1 MSEWLTD
8 VMGGNYNTL
17 LHLTSLGVILLIL
30 VITIVILPTA
40 LTMYMM
46 FRSHPYHKPKTP
58 FRRYFKANRE
68 TGRWRMK

>member
-30 VITIVILPTA
+30 IITMVILPTA

-46 FRSHPYHKPKTP
+46 FRSHPYRKLKTP
-58 FRRYFKANRE
+58 LRRHRKANWE
-68 TGRWRMK
+68 TER